1 MARGWLQRC
10 DWDWNGGAGRCN
22 VPAAMCKLFDYIT
35 NMLLDFVSQL
45 CYKPHQ
51 PRSSRGVSGDGPVG
65 GARRG
70 VPRLRLVTVSPG
82 RSGTPSARHYDLAAR
97 SSLHGSGGNAGDGST
112 GPRPKI
118 ATVERREARVP
129 PLRGARRLASAW
141 RAAQKRVHARLGRA
155 RHVAGAAAPERR
167 LGAPPPLVGWQR
179 KGSNPGRKCVAGTRK
194 RE

>member
-1 MARGWLQRC
+1 
-10 DWDWNGGAGRCN
+10 
-22 VPAAMCKLFDYIT
+22 
-35 NMLLDFVSQL
+35 MLLDFVSQL
-45 CYKPHQ
+45 CYESHQ
-51 PRSSRGVSGDGPVG
+51 PCASRGVSGDGPVG

-70 VPRLRLVTVSPG
+70 VPRRRLVTVSPG
-82 RSGTPSARHYDLAAR
+82 RPGTPSARHYDLAAR

-141 RAAQKRVHARLGRA
+141 RAAS

-167 LGAPPPLVGWQR
+167 LGAPPPLGAGQSHMGEQIRIVDGTDRVQKQR
-179 KGSNPGRKCVAGTRK
+179 DSCLVHAYAIALACGGGNAPSVPRGLCINLTRTCAN
-194 RE
+194 

>member
-1 MARGWLQRC
+1 MAGLVPIGANLRGSLPAPVYLPAGFDSC
-10 DWDWNGGAGRCN
+10 DLPATLCHYLRYEYFSRLLGA
-22 VPAAMCKLFDYIT
+22 PDIYLA
-35 NMLLDFVSQL
+35 
-45 CYKPHQ
+45 Q

-82 RSGTPSARHYDLAAR
+82 RPGTPSARHYDLAAR

-129 PLRGARRLASAW
+129 PMRGARRLASAW
-141 RAAQKRVHARLGRA
+141 RAAS

-167 LGAPPPLVGWQR
+167 LGAPPPLVR
-179 KGSNPGRKCVAGTRK
+179 SR
-194 RE
+194 REGFRPRA

>member
-1 MARGWLQRC
+1 MHFI
-10 DWDWNGGAGRCN
+10 
-22 VPAAMCKLFDYIT
+22 FDNETYSVYI
-35 NMLLDFVSQL
+35 
-45 CYKPHQ
+45 PRQ
-51 PRSSRGVSGDGPVG
+51 PGSSRGVSGDGPVG

-82 RSGTPSARHYDLAAR
+82 RPGTPSARHYDLVAR

-129 PLRGARRLASAW
+129 RWGREAPRKRLAC
-141 RAAQKRVHARLGRA
+141 RVTSTPGCP
-155 RHVAGAAAPERR
+155 AGHPAS

-179 KGSNPGRKCVAGTRK
+179 KNFKPRAQSRRGND
-194 RE
+194 